1 MTERIER
8 QTALLKG
15 LDEMLALEKK
25 RGKRHV
31 DIRASDVR
39 DFVYGPNPNIMP
51 SVCRAMRKR
60 MKIKDEIIRAPKGG
74 DSTAVVI
81 RYYLD

>member
-25 RGKRHV
+25 RGKQYV

-39 DFVYGPNPNIMP
+39 DFVYGTNPNIMP

-60 MKIKDEIIRAPKGG
+60 MKIKDRVLYAPKGEN
-74 DSTAVVI
+74 STAVLI
-81 RYYLD
+81 RYYF